1 MKVETAMQVRTRDP
15 QGPAEAGSR
24 RAVIRRRCTAA
35 GVVATLTSALAL
47 ATVATAATS
56 ANATPVATAV
66 FSANATSSTLAGSL
80 TITGLGTGTI
90 AVTPTSA
97 SLTNT
102 SSSATGANLTTSI
115 TPAILPALVINSK
128 TVTAPPPTT
137 STETLINVPAAPLLT
152 ATGLSRTVTA
162 NYPTANGVCPS
173 TTTPTSLASVTSA
186 TAAVGGTPPLP
197 SLVKT
202 GDAISKSTTALVSA
216 AGPAGTDTRGVQAQA
231 SNTISRI
238 DLFGGASALNPGGIT
253 LLVNAPSV
261 LTGTATGVV
270 GTSSVTFTAGDVSL
284 LIGASTTPQILP
296 RDGSSFA
303 LPASLAPLGI
313 SGSITLNP
321 FTSTNTGTSVT
332 GDAALLSLALTLRNP
347 ATQAVIVSGTLDVAK
362 LHVQA
367 TSPATGIQC
376 ATAPTP
382 PPPGIV
388 PPVII
393 TPGNGDHTTPTPP
406 ITGTGTPGDTVTVTE
421 GGVVICT
428 AVVDATGHW
437 ACTPL
442 SALACGSHTISA
454 VQKSPSGLVSRPS
467 NTVTFTV
474 DCPGP
479 PLAVTGPH
487 TGGLLGLGV
496 LLITLGGLMLVATR
510 RRQTA

>member
-1 MKVETAMQVRTRDP
+1 MRVRKNAVQKAVEAS
-15 QGPAEAGSR
+15 SR
-24 RAVIRRRCTAA
+24 RDVIRRRCTAA

-90 AVTPTSA
+90 ALTPTRA
-97 SLTNT
+97 TLTNT

-115 TPAILPALVINSK
+115 TPALLPALVINSK

-137 STETLINVPAAPLLT
+137 STETLIDVPAAPLLT

-162 NYPTANGVCPS
+162 NYPTSNGVCPL
-173 TTTPTSLASVTSA
+173 TTTPTSLARVTSA
-186 TAAVGGTPPLP
+186 TAEVGGTPPLP
-197 SLVKT
+197 TLVKT

-216 AGPAGTDTRGVQAQA
+216 AGPAGTDTRGVQAKA

-238 DLFGGASALNPGGIT
+238 DLFGGASANNPGGVT

-261 LTGTATGVV
+261 LTATATGVV
-270 GTSSVTFTAGDVSL
+270 GTSSVTFTAGDVSI
-284 LIGASTTPQILP
+284 LIGANTTPQILP

-303 LPASLAPLGI
+303 LPASLAPLGL
-313 SGSITLNP
+313 SGSITLNN
-321 FTSTNTGTSVT
+321 FTQTNTGTSVS
-332 GDAALLSLALTLRNP
+332 GDASLLSMDLTLKTPGVNP
-347 ATQAVIVSGTLDVAK
+347 ATQTVIASGTLDVAK

-376 ATAPTP
+376 ASVTP
-382 PPPGIV
+382 PPPPGGIV

-428 AVVDATGHW
+428 AVVDSTGHW
-437 ACTPL
+437 SCTPL
-442 SALACGSHTISA
+442 SPLACGSHTISA
-454 VQKSPSGLVSRPS
+454 TQKSPSGLVSGPS
-467 NTVTFTV
+467 NTSTFTV

-479 PLAVTGPH
+479 PLAVTGTH

-496 LLITLGGLMLVATR
+496 LLISLGGLMLAATR